1 MFRRQP
7 QLVAIVLTLSLV
19 LAALP
24 ALAQGRPAAGA
35 HGAQSALQA
44 TEWLRVTWGFL
55 SGFWSGKPAGTRDLI
70 SIRGHE
76 GASLDPDGKVRT
88 PPTSIIV
95 PPATGD
101 EGASLDP
108 HG

>member
-1 MFRRQP
+1 MSRRQP
-7 QLVAIVLTLSLV
+7 QLVAIVLALSLV

-35 HGAQSALQA
+35 HGAHGTLQA
-44 TEWLRVTWGFL
+44 PEWLRVTWDFL
-55 SGFWSGKPAGTRDLI
+55 SGLWSGKPGGTRGLI

-88 PPTSIIV
+88 PTTSVVV
-95 PPATGD
+95 PPPTED